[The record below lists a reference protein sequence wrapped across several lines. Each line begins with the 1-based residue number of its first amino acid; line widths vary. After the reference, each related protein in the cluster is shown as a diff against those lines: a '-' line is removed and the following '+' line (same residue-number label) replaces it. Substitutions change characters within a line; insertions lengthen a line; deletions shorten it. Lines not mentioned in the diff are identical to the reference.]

1 MSDDVDLQTLRVVR
15 ALAETG
21 TITAAAARL
30 GYSQPAVSQHLRR
43 AEARVGHPLV
53 LRSGRGVALTEA
65 GRRLAEH
72 AVHVQ
77 AALDAA
83 RQELDHLGGATSGRV
98 RLAGFPSASSTL
110 VPEVLSALHR
120 SRPGLRVDYVEAE
133 PPEALALVRDGLA
146 DVALVFGH
154 AGAGVPSPAPLPDS
168 LREHPA
174 FVDETVLVVPR
185 AHGFQPGDDFASLA
199 AERWIGGCPR
209 CRGHL
214 LASCAS
220 AGFEP
225 EIVLET
231 DNALA
236 VLGLVASGLGVA
248 LLPGL
253 SLQAAAVPDG
263 VRVVPLPRGMAR
275 VISVVHRRGARRVPS
290 VRLLAEAL
298 HAVDP
303 AVHGL
308 RGVVGPEASLVAPDV
323 ASVGPEAAP
332 TPVSRV
338 GVGGP
343 G

>member
-1 MSDDVDLQTLRVVR
+1 MNDDVDLQTLRVVR

-110 VPEVLSALHR
+110 VPEVLSALRR

-154 AGAGVPSPAPLPDS
+154 AGAGATSPAPLPDS
-168 LREHPA
+168 LREHPV
-174 FVDETVLVVPR
+174 FVDDTVLVVPR
-185 AHGFQPGDDFASLA
+185 AHAFEPGGDFGSLA

-263 VRVVPLPRGMAR
+263 VRVVPLPRDMAR

-298 HAVDP
+298 HAVEP
-303 AVHGL
+303 GAHGL
-308 RGVVGPEASLVAPDV
+308 RGVLV
-323 ASVGPEAAP
+323 SEAAP
-332 TPVSRV
+332 APAAPA